1 MKQSRYNFL
10 INNGDNYALYNAF
23 SDQLAMLRQ

>member
-23 SDQLAMLRQ
+23 SDKFLMLRQ